1 MRGRRMR
8 GMRAGAEWEAEYRSR
23 TDIRNNGLRGST
35 PPAAGEF
42 GVNGTASRVDFTS
55 PSLGVAR
62 RRATASQFMM
72 ESLFQQSRRRRMLT
86 GLFVA
91 GASIAATVPIRA
103 QTDARAGVTVSAKTV
118 ATPPL
123 QVPPRI
129 AYTRLVLPNGLA
141 VVVHEDHTAPI

>member
-1 MRGRRMR
+1 MG

-23 TDIRNNGLRGST
+23 TDIRNNGLGGST

-42 GVNGTASRVDFTS
+42 GVNGTASRVGFTS

-72 ESLFQQSRRRRMLT
+72 ESLFQKSRRRRMMT

-91 GASIAATVPIRA
+91 GAAIAETVPSPH
-103 QTDARAGVTVSAKTV
+103 TTSAM
-118 ATPPL
+118 
-123 QVPPRI
+123 I
-129 AYTRLVLPNGLA
+129 
-141 VVVHEDHTAPI
+141 TA